1 MGDTTTDNTL
11 RDTRKTAI
19 LRCITV
25 RGHGPRTVPSPKTI
39 YLNFF
44 WILIIG
50 AALLYYGYVYWV
62 LKIKK
67 DQKVKKDSEN
77 GSYLQNNYIF
87 VDNTSFEQSDL
98 GDILNQV
105 AEETENN
112 SKLLD
117 AFKKGS
123 SDADDINS
131 LTHKK
136 HEKLKVIRSK
146 DSVDDEPTDPES

>member
-1 MGDTTTDNTL
+1 MNSYWI
-11 RDTRKTAI
+11 I
-19 LRCITV
+19 L
-25 RGHGPRTVPSPKTI
+25 
-39 YLNFF
+39 
-44 WILIIG
+44 IG

-67 DQKVKKDSEN
+67 TPEAKKDSEN
-77 GSYLQNNYIF
+77 DSYLQNNDIF
-87 VDNTSFEQSDL
+87 VNNTSFEQSDL
-98 GDILNQV
+98 GDILDQV
-105 AEETENN
+105 VEDTENN

-117 AFKKGS
+117 AFNKGS

-131 LTHKK
+131 LTRRK